1 IPVEIEYDGGVYNG
15 EASMFFAALTNS
27 VAGFEEVAPDKMMGD
42 GNFTLIIVKTANLIE
57 IFRLITLLM
66 NSGKHVDSPHILY
79 VKTSHI
85 KARSL
90 DGWRMMVNIDG
101 EYGGDAPAEFINL
114 RQHIEMV
121 ADVDSMALDID
132 PRDIDAEEK
141 EEAFI
146 KQVEELDHEAK

>member
-1 IPVEIEYDGGVYNG
+1 GKVVSENKERYFVNIGAAGYLTELTYDVPANLKSLFGSLAYFVKGAEMLPRIAPIPVEIEYDGGVYNG

-90 DGWRMMVNIDG
+90 DGSRMMVNI
-101 EYGGDAPAEFINL
+101 
-114 RQHIEMV
+114 
-121 ADVDSMALDID
+121 
-132 PRDIDAEEK
+132 
-141 EEAFI
+141 
-146 KQVEELDHEAK
+146 